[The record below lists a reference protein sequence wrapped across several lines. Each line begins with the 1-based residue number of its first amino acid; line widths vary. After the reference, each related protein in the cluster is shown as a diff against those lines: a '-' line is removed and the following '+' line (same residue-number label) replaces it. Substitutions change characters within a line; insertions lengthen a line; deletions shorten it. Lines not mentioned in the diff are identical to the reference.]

1 MKRKLCITCLIFII
15 GIPILLTSVS
25 KYNKIPRNRP
35 VKIVLNKN
43 ISDRIKRKYI
53 LRQVRDGKIYL
64 YSTLPEISRAK
75 VIAHRGQGFGGQ
87 ENSLGAIEDSIKAKV
102 DYAEIDVQETRDGTV
117 VLMHD
122 ENLKRL
128 TGLSTDVNKLTFKQI
143 ERLNIAGTL
152 HRNNV
157 VRIPTLDR
165 VIKKCKNRLH
175 LIIEIKPY
183 GNTED
188 LTNKVVKIIEEDNY
202 VNQCKIH
209 SLSYGIL
216 LQVKRLNPNI
226 QTGIIVC
233 GRTSGLCSMNVD
245 FYSIEDDV
253 LNKNLVNDIHAENR
267 KVYAWTVDGKAGVNS
282 MLSLDVDG
290 IISDKPQLLMNIK
303 KKKIIHKI

>member
-1 MKRKLCITCLIFII
+1 MKRKLCIVCLIFMI
-15 GIPILLTSVS
+15 GIPILLTRVS
-25 KYNKIPRNRP
+25 KYDRIPHSRP
-35 VKIVLNKN
+35 IKIVLKKG
-43 ISDRIKRKYI
+43 ISEQIKRKNR
-53 LRQVRDGKIYL
+53 LRQIRAEKIYL
-64 YSTLPEISRAK
+64 YNTLPEIRRAK

-87 ENSLGAIEDSIKAKV
+87 ENSLGALEDSMKAKV
-102 DYAEIDVQETRDGTV
+102 DYAEIDVQETRDGKV

-128 TGLSTDVNKLTFKQI
+128 TGLSADVNHLTYKQI
-143 ERLNIAGTL
+143 ERLNIAPPL
-152 HRNNV
+152 HRNDV

-165 VIKKCKNRLH
+165 VIKKCNNRLN

-188 LTNKVVKIIEEDNY
+188 LTNKVVKIIEDNNY

-209 SLSYGIL
+209 SVSYGIL

-253 LNKNLVNDIHAENR
+253 LNKNLVNDIHAVNR
-267 KVYAWTVDGKAGVNS
+267 KVYAWTVDGKAGVNN
-282 MLSLDVDG
+282 MLGLDVDG
-290 IISDKPQLLMNIK
+290 IISNKPRLLMNIK
-303 KKKIIHKI
+303 KKKVIHKI